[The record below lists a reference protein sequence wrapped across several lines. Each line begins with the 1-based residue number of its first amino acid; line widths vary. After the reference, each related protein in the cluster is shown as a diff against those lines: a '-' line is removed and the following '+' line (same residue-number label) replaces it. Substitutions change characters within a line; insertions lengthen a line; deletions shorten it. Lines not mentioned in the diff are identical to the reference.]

1 MEIESNR
8 LSNRPSPQTAVER
21 MRTFRRRR
29 KRKYR
34 VIRIEIHP
42 AEIDELVKRDY
53 LDQKDRADLRA
64 VEQAANLFFSDSLL

>member
-8 LSNRPSPQTAVER
+8 PSNRPSPQTAVER

-42 AEIDELVKRDY
+42 AEIDELVKRGY
-53 LDQKDRADLRA
+53 LDQKDNDDL
-64 VEQAANLFFSDSLL
+64 